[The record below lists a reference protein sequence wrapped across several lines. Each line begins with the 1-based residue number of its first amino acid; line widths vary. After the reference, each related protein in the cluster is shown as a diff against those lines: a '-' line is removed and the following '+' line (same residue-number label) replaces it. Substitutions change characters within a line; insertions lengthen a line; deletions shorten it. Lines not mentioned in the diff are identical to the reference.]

1 MEMIFALL
9 YIVFGILS
17 LILFFKVW
25 GMCNNV
31 KHLTEYLIS
40 YIESTK
46 KEQGT
51 NKDNNSKSKSLKV
64 GDKVVILKTGKITQI
79 IDIKDGQIE
88 CASNNGNFYDGI
100 FKAEDLNHANL

>member
-1 MEMIFALL
+1 MEMIFSLL

-40 YIESTK
+40 HIESTK

-51 NKDNNSKSKSLKV
+51 NKDNLENKSLKV

-88 CASNNGNFYDGI
+88 CASNNGNYYDGI
-100 FKAEDLNHANL
+100 FKAEDLNKANL